1 MKRKI
6 IGIAVAL
13 AFVALPVAV
22 KLSNAGA
29 VRPAQLGKVELK
41 QIQPSILAT
50 GNLVFRQEVQLTS
63 EVIGRVSEVLVKEG
77 DRVTRGQV
85 LLRLDPTLYRS
96 EVQQHEA
103 TRRSAQIEVERAQL
117 NVINQQRNLDR
128 AKQLAQAKFI
138 DASRL
143 DDASHQM
150 KLAQIQA
157 RVNEETLQQAQA
169 TVSLVRER
177 LAKTEVRAPID
188 GTATAVQIKIG
199 ETAVA
204 SVTGMPGSSLM
215 TIADV
220 GSIMAE
226 VNVDEADV
234 AGVHA
239 GQRARVFPSAFPE
252 RPLDGTVETVSLAP
266 KVGAQGR
273 SYIVKLR
280 LDDSALALRTGMT
293 CRVEIVTGGGP
304 PRPGVPLQA
313 ILAEQ
318 GERDKGS
325 TRDRSAPTNFVLA
338 VIDGKIR
345 KQPVELGLADD
356 NNREVLAGLPVGAA
370 IAVGP
375 ARTLRELRE
384 GDRVASP
391 EAASG
396 SAPASAPAV
405 AARPAQH
412 AARANPR
419 ANLP

>member
-6 IGIAVAL
+6 ICIAVAL

-293 CRVEIVTGGGP
+293 CRVEIVTGGGT
-304 PRPGVPLQA
+304 PRPVVSLQA

-325 TRDRSAPTNFVLA
+325 TRDRGAPANFVLA

>member
-128 AKQLAQAKFI
+128 ARQLAQAKFI

-157 RVNEETLQQAQA
+157 RVNEEALQQAQA

-293 CRVEIVTGGGP
+293 CRVEIVTGGGT
-304 PRPGVPLQA
+304 PRPVVPLQA

-318 GERDKGS
+318 GEQGGRDKGS
-325 TRDRSAPTNFVLA
+325 ARDRGAPANFVLA
-338 VIDGKIR
+338 VVDGKIR

-384 GDRVASP
+384 GDRVAAP
-391 EAASG
+391 EPS
-396 SAPASAPAV
+396 SADAPAV

>member
-6 IGIAVAL
+6 ICIAVAL

-293 CRVEIVTGGGP
+293 CRVEIVTGGGT
-304 PRPGVPLQA
+304 PRPVVPLQA

-325 TRDRSAPTNFVLA
+325 TRDRSASANFVLA

>member
-128 AKQLAQAKFI
+128 ARQLAQAKFI

-157 RVNEETLQQAQA
+157 RVNEEALQQAQA

-293 CRVEIVTGGGP
+293 CRVEIVTGGGT
-304 PRPGVPLQA
+304 PRPVVPLQA

-325 TRDRSAPTNFVLA
+325 VRDRGAPANFVLA

-391 EAASG
+391 EPS
-396 SAPASAPAV
+396 SADAPAV